1 MGNFIE
7 LDFCF
12 ILTQLDDDIFFGVDN
27 FVRVF
32 PRREHF
38 NQISGFLYT
47 QSLPIR
53 WAFSLGDE
61 NYKWICPHWMCP
73 QDIYPPYTG
82 GVGYVTRKLFY
93 FLCIQ
98 FWNDVFLRY
107 FFPGHMVNCLYQTS
121 LETRHIYLEDVFV
134 TGIVAQACGFQVS
147 HQTYLMIF
155 FLYHFILA

>member
-1 MGNFIE
+1 MNLEFFDKEFSGNFFE
-7 LDFCF
+7 PDFCLF
-12 ILTQLDDDIFFGVDN
+12 LTQLDDDIFFGVDN

-82 GVGYVTRKLFY
+82 GVGYVTK
-93 FLCIQ
+93 
-98 FWNDVFLRY
+98 NNGVFH
-107 FFPGHMVNCLYQTS
+107 P
-121 LETRHIYLEDVFV
+121 
-134 TGIVAQACGFQVS
+134 
-147 HQTYLMIF
+147 F
-155 FLYHFILA
+155 FLHSILK

>member
-1 MGNFIE
+1 MSLKFFHKDFLE
-7 LDFCF
+7 TFFEPDFCF
-12 ILTQLDDDIFFGVDN
+12 FLTQLDDDIFFGVDN

-73 QDIYPPYTG
+73 EDIYPPYTG
-82 GVGYVTRKLFY
+82 GVGYVTWKKMG
-93 FLCIQ
+93 
-98 FWNDVFLRY
+98 
-107 FFPGHMVNCLYQTS
+107 FF
-121 LETRHIYLEDVFV
+121 
-134 TGIVAQACGFQVS
+134 
-147 HQTYLMIF
+147 IF
-155 FLYHFILA
+155 FLFNFEVTYFFLQIFFSWSHGKLSLPNLSGN